1 MFTGMTNH
9 EALISSWLNLWN
21 GDYALAEKII
31 PADFRMHAA
40 MLGGGDGS
48 AVNTPA
54 ALVDWIAMSRTA
66 IPDLVFTLEVG
77 PLVDGDHIA
86 LRWRAVGTYA
96 GGMPGASAPAGT
108 PVDFTGTDLLRTEHG
123 RLAEYWL
130 NSDTLQ
136 LVTQLQVT
144 AS

>member
-1 MFTGMTNH
+1 MTNND
-9 EALISSWLNLWN
+9 ALISCWLNLWN
-21 GDYALAEKII
+21 GDYSIAETILA
-31 PADFRMHAA
+31 ADFRMHAA
-40 MLGGGDGS
+40 MLDGGDGS

-54 ALVDWIAMSRTA
+54 ALVDWIAMTRSA
-66 IPDLVFTLEVG
+66 IPDLVFAVEVG

-96 GGMPGASAPAGT
+96 GGMPGATAPAGT
-108 PVDFTGTDLLRTEHG
+108 PIAFTGTDLLRVEHG
-123 RLAEYWL
+123 RFAEYWL

-136 LVTQLQVT
+136 LVTQLRVT

>member
-1 MFTGMTNH
+1 MFTGMTNE

-31 PADFRMHAA
+31 QADFRLHAA

-54 ALVDWIAMSRTA
+54 ALVDWIAMSRTV
-66 IPDLVFTLEVG
+66 IPDLVFTIEVG
-77 PLVDGDHIA
+77 PLADGDHIA
-86 LRWRAVGTYA
+86 LRWHAVGTYA
-96 GGMPGASAPAGT
+96 GGMPGAGAPAGT